1 VTRFTFDRFQF
12 WQAIHWEGCSTFLF
26 PPFTAP
32 PLSAGLFLCAPAEQA
47 DWPADAVGEKRRP
60 IRVAGLNGAKA
71 DSALGG
77 QAIAEVGLAKNRF
90 HFRAGAKCVPPNSAA
105 KAAAVVGLV
114 KYQRR

>member
-1 VTRFTFDRFQF
+1 M
-12 WQAIHWEGCSTFLF
+12 
-26 PPFTAP
+26 
-32 PLSAGLFLCAPAEQA
+32 
-47 DWPADAVGEKRRP
+47 
-60 IRVAGLNGAKA
+60 GAKA

>member
-1 VTRFTFDRFQF
+1 MVAEGEELQTNLL
-12 WQAIHWEGCSTFLF
+12 QASQRG
-26 PPFTAP
+26 
-32 PLSAGLFLCAPAEQA
+32 PASSSVLDE
-47 DWPADAVGEKRRP
+47 VFGTHR
-60 IRVAGLNGAKA
+60 AKA
-71 DSALGG
+71 DPALGG